1 MVISKRKTCFDSVSY
16 RTSKLPNFVAVFEI
30 QSRCLIALRNCQCAR
45 GLSNVVWFTL
55 TCRRQRQYIER
66 TSQKR
71 GPHTYHYNKRSVSK
85 SRRLVCA
92 CYILGTTS
100 VLRLNR
106 PVGRDSRS
114 TCASTISG
122 KRWLFLGGILNT

>member
-30 QSRCLIALRNCQCAR
+30 QSRCLI
-45 GLSNVVWFTL
+45 VVWFTL

-92 CYILGTTS
+92 CYILGTTN

-106 PVGRDSRS
+106 PEGRDSRS
-114 TCASTISG
+114 TRASTISG